1 MALLKVLLLLGL
13 GFPLNSDSVSL
24 EKRIIGGHNCR
35 DEERRF
41 HVKITLNG
49 RLQCGGS
56 LISNQWVLTAAHCWD
71 PKGTLEAHL
80 GVHLKRVKA
89 ESHKIT
95 RHEIYK
101 DTNNDKHDIMLL
113 KLPKETTTIKPIKLT
128 DCSKP
133 LEIGTKV
140 QIAGFGPAITGLDN
154 KRIDHEPVDLQ
165 CAEIKIFYHGKKK
178 RSSEE
183 YQYEHWSCAKSSIKD
198 TSSGDSGGGW
208 VYQDKLYGVHVLT
221 GDRHKACSA
230 PAYFMDI
237 CGYKKWIEDTIKT

>member
-1 MALLKVLLLLGL
+1 MLTLHVWLMMKLPSSS

-56 LISNQWVLTAAHCWD
+56 LISNQDTFFETSH
-71 PKGTLEAHL
+71 KSHL